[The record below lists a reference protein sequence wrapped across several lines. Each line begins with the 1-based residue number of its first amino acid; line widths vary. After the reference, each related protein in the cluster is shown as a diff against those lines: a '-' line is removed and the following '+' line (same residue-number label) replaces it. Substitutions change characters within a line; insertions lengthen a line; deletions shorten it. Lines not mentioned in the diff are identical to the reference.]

1 MADLAALLDK
11 EASAEI
17 EAILAEARERASAIV
32 EEAEREAEGI
42 VSARARQAQAQRE
55 SARVRARS
63 AAQLEAASMRLNAQ
77 QEAIQSVF
85 RAAESSLT
93 DLAADEARYAPVLEA
108 LLREA
113 LDGVRGTPEKVL
125 VAPGEVAAATKA
137 VAAVGADLPVEAD
150 ETVRAG
156 VKVTTGRVSVEN
168 TLPARLDALRDEL
181 ASEVADALTSKEA

>member
-32 EEAEREAEGI
+32 EEAEREAEAI
-42 VSARARQAQAQRE
+42 VAARARQAKAQRE

-77 QEAIQSVF
+77 QGAIQSVF
-85 RAAESSLT
+85 RAAESAIS
-93 DLAADEARYAPVLEA
+93 DLSGDPARYGSVLEA

-113 LDGVRGTPEKVL
+113 LDGVRGTAERVL
-125 VAPGEVAAATKA
+125 VAPGDVAVAKKA

-150 ETVRAG
+150 ETVHGG

-168 TLPARLDALRDEL
+168 TLSARLDALRDEL

>member
-32 EEAEREAEGI
+32 EEAEREAEAI
-42 VSARARQAQAQRE
+42 VAARARQAQAQRE

-93 DLAADEARYAPVLEA
+93 DLAADEARYASVLEA

-113 LDGVRGTPEKVL
+113 LAGVRGTPEKVL
-125 VAPGEVAAATKA
+125 VAPDDVAAATKA

>member
-32 EEAEREAEGI
+32 EEAEREADTI

-85 RAAESSLT
+85 RAAETVIS
-93 DLAADEARYAPVLEA
+93 DLAADEARYATVLEA

-125 VAPGEVAAATKA
+125 VAPGDVAAATKA

>member
-32 EEAEREAEGI
+32 ADAERDAEAL
-42 VSARARQAQAQRE
+42 VAARERQAKAQRQ
-55 SARVRARS
+55 AALVRARS

-85 RAAESSLT
+85 REVEDEIVALT
-93 DLAADEARYAPVLEA
+93 DDDARYAPVLEA

-113 LDGVRGTPEKVL
+113 LDGVRGTPDVVIVHPNEEALAKK
-125 VAPGEVAAATKA
+125 AAKA
-137 VAAVGADLPVEAD
+137 VGVDAEIRTDPSVHG
-150 ETVRAG
+150 G
-156 VKVTTGRVSVEN
+156 VKVATGRVSVEN
-168 TLPARLDALRDEL
+168 TLSVRLDALRDEL
-181 ASEVADALTSKEA
+181 ASEVSDALTSKEA